1 MLDILGA
8 ISYIIIGFF
17 VARFILSDE
26 DYEEEENPLSYLMAI
41 LFWPILA
48 VLIILVVIVEFV
60 LVYRYCIKNQVSYEE
75 ALEQLMKKLEDEI
88 QKDKEEKN
96 YYYDNHNDNHK
107 DNNHNNYKSHKGNFF
122 DGK

>member
-17 VARFILSDE
+17 VARFVLSDE
-26 DYEEEENPLSYLMAI
+26 DNGEKVSPITFLMAV
-41 LFWPILA
+41 LFWPILM
-48 VLIILVVIVEFV
+48 VLIILVVIVEIV
-60 LVYRYCIKNQVSYEE
+60 LVYRYCIKNQVSCEE

-88 QKDKEEKN
+88 QKDKEEEN
-96 YYYDNHNDNHK
+96 YYYDNHNDNNQ
-107 DNNHNNYKSHKGNFF
+107 DNYKSHKGNFF